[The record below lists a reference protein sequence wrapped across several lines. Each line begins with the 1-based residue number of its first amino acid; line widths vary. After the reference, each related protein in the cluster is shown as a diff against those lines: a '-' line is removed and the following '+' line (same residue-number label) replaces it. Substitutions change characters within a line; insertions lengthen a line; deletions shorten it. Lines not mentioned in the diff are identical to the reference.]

1 MKELENIVND
11 TSRIL
16 EDATLHEDLFGFWT
30 EGILLVE
37 KYQKSSRPFILL
49 FSQPHSAL
57 VSSAMFFV
65 SLRFQWK
72 KSRKIFKM
80 FDAKFELEITYKKG
94 VLSLPNLLKNFV
106 EDLIRNTSTT
116 WWWAWLYS
124 TVSTLSQLWLFS
136 LFLISYRGT

>member
-1 MKELENIVND
+1 MENIVND

-37 KYQKSSRPFILL
+37 KYQKSSRPFLFIQLL

-65 SLRFQWK
+65 SSRFQ
-72 KSRKIFKM
+72 
-80 FDAKFELEITYKKG
+80 
-94 VLSLPNLLKNFV
+94 
-106 EDLIRNTSTT
+106 
-116 WWWAWLYS
+116 
-124 TVSTLSQLWLFS
+124 
-136 LFLISYRGT
+136 